1 MYTIPEKNIYKLPD
15 GKLWEGDAV
24 DVPYSQADLI
34 AKAGKEYPTNWLK
47 EQGWGKKAKAEKK
60 APAEKAEKKAPAKK
74 APAEKAVKKSDVEDK
89 AVKKDVEDK

>member
-15 GKLWEGDAV
+15 GKLWEGDPV

-34 AKAGKEYPTNWLK
+34 AKAGKEYPTDWLK

-60 APAEKAEKKAPAKK
+60 KAPAKK
-74 APAEKAVKKSDVEDK
+74 EASKEPAEEKAVKKSDVEDK
-89 AVKKDVEDK
+89 SVKKDVEDK

>member
-15 GKLWEGDAV
+15 GKLWEGDAN

-34 AKAGKEYPTNWLK
+34 AKAGKEYPTEWLLK
-47 EQGWGKKAKAEKK
+47 EQGWGKKAPAKK
-60 APAEKAEKKAPAKK
+60 APAKKAPAKK